1 MKSAKIKITAA
12 ALAAAFVFTGC
23 GNDFYVLTPD
33 EEDAVISYAS
43 RVVAKY
49 NTYQQDGEVFVMQEV
64 LDGENEEEPLE
75 EDTELTT
82 EEDAEE
88 EASEN
93 TEASDEREDSASDTQ
108 TADTE
113 SPETVSTISEAL
125 NLGNIQAVYAGNRL
139 CTTYEQS
146 DVYAVDASAGRQ
158 LLVLNVDLSNQ
169 EKQDIH
175 IDMLQTAPT
184 FQVIVNETEK
194 AMAQTTILSND
205 LSTFQGDI
213 KAGETKKT
221 VLLFEIP
228 KEIQEIT
235 GLQLKINLDG
245 AFHMVNL

>member
-1 MKSAKIKITAA
+1 M
-12 ALAAAFVFTGC
+12 
-23 GNDFYVLTPD
+23 
-33 EEDAVISYAS
+33 
-43 RVVAKY
+43 
-49 NTYQQDGEVFVMQEV
+49 
-64 LDGENEEEPLE
+64 
-75 EDTELTT
+75 
-82 EEDAEE
+82 
-88 EASEN
+88 
-93 TEASDEREDSASDTQ
+93 
-108 TADTE
+108 
-113 SPETVSTISEAL
+113 
-125 NLGNIQAVYAGNRL
+125 
-139 CTTYEQS
+139 
-146 DVYAVDASAGRQ
+146 
-158 LLVLNVDLSNQ
+158 DLSNQ

-213 KAGETKKT
+213 KAGETKET